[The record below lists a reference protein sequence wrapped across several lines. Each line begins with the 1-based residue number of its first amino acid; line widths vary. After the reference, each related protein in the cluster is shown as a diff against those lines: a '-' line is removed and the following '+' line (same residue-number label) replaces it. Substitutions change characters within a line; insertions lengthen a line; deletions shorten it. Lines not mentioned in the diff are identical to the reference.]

1 MRIREYNFVD
11 PGASGSGREIVA
23 GDADE
28 GLEEEVGISPNSNF
42 VSARMT
48 PFESAYSDANLKQR
62 IAAFSTSE

>member
-1 MRIREYNFVD
+1 MAEE
-11 PGASGSGREIVA
+11 GGSA
-23 GDADE
+23 GE
-28 GLEEEVGISPNSNF
+28 EELEEEVGISPNSNF